1 MCCLR
6 LPSISNI
13 HSQKFAK
20 IHNTEYSDVTNKT
33 ISTFNNL
40 ARELQPMLFLSNG
53 WNGKIDESEDE
64 ELIRT
69 LQLKIQYGFINND
82 IDIREVNS
90 AYYSTHISF
99 YLYKRIIKY
108 YRKPNIFKC
117 FPLIENITVYEV
129 PYIYLKNS
137 RENIIEFRKEFSR
150 YKDQILD
157 LSSTDF
163 DIINKLKRKFK
174 IILENIIYHEIN
186 MDDIIA
192 KIQICYNEQKNEK
205 I

>member
-6 LPSISNI
+6 LPSISDI

-20 IHNTEYSDVTNKT
+20 IHSTEYSDVTNKT

-53 WNGKIDESEDE
+53 WNGKIDESEDV

-82 IDIREVNS
+82 IDIREINS

-99 YLYKRIIKY
+99 YLYKRSIKY
-108 YRKPNIFKC
+108 YSKPSMFKC
-117 FPLIENITVYEV
+117 FPLIKNITVYEV
-129 PYIYLKNS
+129 PNIYLKNS
-137 RENIIEFRKEFSR
+137 RENIIEFRKEFSK

-163 DIINKLKRKFK
+163 DIINKLKIKFK
-174 IILENIIYHEIN
+174 LILENIIYHEIN

-192 KIQICYNEQKNEK
+192 KIQICYNEQKDEK
-205 I
+205 K

>member
-6 LPSISNI
+6 LSNI
-13 HSQKFAK
+13 LDSHSQKFTK
-20 IHNTEYSDVTNKT
+20 IHSAEYSDITNKT

-53 WNGKIDESEDE
+53 WNGKIDESEDK

-82 IDIREVNS
+82 IDIREINS
-90 AYYSTHISF
+90 DYYSTHISF
-99 YLYKRIIKY
+99 YLYKRSTKY
-108 YRKPNIFKC
+108 YSKPSMFKC

-129 PYIYLKNS
+129 PNIYLKNS
-137 RENIIEFRKEFSR
+137 RENIIEFRKEFSK

-163 DIINKLKRKFK
+163 DIINKLKIKFK
-174 IILENIIYHEIN
+174 LILENIIYHEIN

-205 I
+205 K